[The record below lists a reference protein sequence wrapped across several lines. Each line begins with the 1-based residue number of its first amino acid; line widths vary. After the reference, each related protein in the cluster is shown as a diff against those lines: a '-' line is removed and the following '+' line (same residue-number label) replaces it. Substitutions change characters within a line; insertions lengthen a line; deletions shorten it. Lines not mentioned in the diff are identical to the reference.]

1 MPATSKIMFFIK
13 NSMKIYF
20 TGAYQQNEAIR
31 GQPWCDGQVILTS
44 NWLIFGI
51 LTSGWLTVSF
61 EHSLVSGHHYI
72 GYTAWESLNRQYS
85 VNNVT
90 IIVRLE
96 FDRFSYKHKRL
107 KKTYNR
113 YLVSIQYIYNRY
125 QLSTTFFQFQSQ
137 H

>member
-1 MPATSKIMFFIK
+1 MILTPDWLEDS
-13 NSMKIYF
+13 
-20 TGAYQQNEAIR
+20 
-31 GQPWCDGQVILTS
+31 ILTS
-44 NWLIFGI
+44 NWLIDDWLRDAILTYGWLKDGI
-51 LTSGWLTVSF
+51 LTSYWLTVSF

-113 YLVSIQYIYNRY
+113 
-125 QLSTTFFQFQSQ
+125 
-137 H
+137 